1 MKKILLLS
9 LLIPLIS
16 IAQYGAKS
24 KNYDE
29 GYKYYNNGEF
39 ERCIVYFTRYINEA
53 ESYAKTFNIKNHSHL
68 YIIRGASYKS
78 IGEYEAAME
87 DYGKSIEIDDH
98 ILGYNNRAWILL
110 KKEEYELAIIDFNIT
125 ISRKSELIDM
135 GWSDQDLG
143 LIYSNRGFCKE
154 KIQIDPCDDYKKACY
169 FRYLPACEINCE

>member
-53 ESYAKTFNIKNHSHL
+53 ESYAKTFIRKN
-68 YIIRGASYKS
+68 
-78 IGEYEAAME
+78 E
-87 DYGKSIEIDDH
+87 
-98 ILGYNNRAWILL
+98 N
-110 KKEEYELAIIDFNIT
+110 
-125 ISRKSELIDM
+125 
-135 GWSDQDLG
+135 
-143 LIYSNRGFCKE
+143 
-154 KIQIDPCDDYKKACY
+154 
-169 FRYLPACEINCE
+169 